1 MSIVK
6 KVEITKIPLY
16 ILHDI
21 FTFDT
26 DIKKHGIIAI
36 KPKWQTSRYL
46 LVYGLHETDENK
58 KVNGFTIHFFIAY
71 LLSSRSNQI
80 EPISSASDKVALSV
94 CLRSLSVGDSDL
106 SVLIT

>member
-1 MSIVK
+1 MSIEK
-6 KVEITKIPLY
+6 RVEITKIPFY

-21 FTFDT
+21 ITFDT

-46 LVYGLHETDENK
+46 LDYGLHETDDNK
-58 KVNGFTIHFFIAY
+58 KVNGKPFTFFAY

-94 CLRSLSVGDSDL
+94 CLRSLSVGDNDL